1 MCIIPSD
8 QQIFRV
14 TFDNDEECRDNHTSP
29 GQPERKKATPPRK
42 PERLL
47 RLLIVGGQVLSRRV
61 LLALLAIR
69 ADALVHLG
77 NLLIL
82 NDAGH
87 VRRAVMGT
95 PFGQRLHVLLDQV
108 DAALLAH
115 LVTLLE
121 ALLDHLAQAVGS
133 CVAGARS
140 PEHLHD
146 QEGWRESD
154 QIGNDTF

>member
-42 PERLL
+42 AERLL
-47 RLLIVGGQVLSRRV
+47 RLLIVGGQVLCLC
-61 LLALLAIR
+61 LLIR
-69 ADALVHLG
+69 ADSLVHLG

-87 VRRAVMGT
+87 VRGAVMGT
-95 PFGQRLHVLLDQV
+95 PLGQRLHVLLDQV

-133 CVAGARS
+133 CVARARS